1 MKDTNIMENPQS
13 QELHEGDSCSRL
25 TDTELL
31 EELRRRITRSN
42 QTVEEL
48 TQLNVELR
56 EVNKKLEES
65 ESLKSHFISNITN
78 EIMNPFTSILGLS
91 RAILSVDKEA
101 WKKVIQMVALIH
113 AEAFSLDF
121 QFRNIFFAAKIE
133 AGEQTPEILNVDML
147 ALVDGLLDNFRYEVR
162 KKRLRVDFHDDSPS
176 KDAALSFKT
185 DPLYVRLIMANL
197 LNNAI
202 NFSFENNE
210 IDFSMCIKD
219 GELVFSVKDYGVGMA
234 EEMQK
239 KIFDRFS
246 RGDNGINSVNR
257 GHGLGLSVSKAIL
270 DLLAGTISVESTLGK
285 GSCFTVHIPESDMP
299 VEGFA
304 AESNEIFFDEE
315 SF

>member
-1 MKDTNIMENPQS
+1 MDNQS
-13 QELHEGDSCSRL
+13 HEKIDGEVCTRL
-25 TDTELL
+25 SDTELL
-31 EELRRRITRSN
+31 EELRRRISRNN

-48 TQLNVELR
+48 TMLNAELR
-56 EVNKKLEES
+56 DVNKKLEES

-133 AGEQTPEILNVDML
+133 AGEQVPEVLNVDIR
-147 ALVDGLLDNFRYEVR
+147 ALVDELLDSFRYELR
-162 KKRLRVDFHDDSPS
+162 KKRLLVNF
-176 KDAALSFKT
+176 KDNTPADEVGQTFKT
-185 DPLYVRLIMANL
+185 DPLYVKLIMANL

-202 NFSFENNE
+202 TFSYENNV
-210 IDFSMCIKD
+210 IDLSLCIEN
-219 GELVFSVKDYGVGMA
+219 GVMSFAVKDYGIGIA
-234 EEMQK
+234 EERQK
-239 KIFDRFS
+239 IIFDRFE
-246 RGDNGINSVNR
+246 RGDNSINSVKR

-270 DLLAGTISVESTLGK
+270 ELLDGTITVESKLGE
-285 GSCFTVHIPESDMP
+285 GALFTVRIPESELP
-299 VEGFA
+299 VEGYA